1 MRRDVVTEVI
11 VDYGDFAENFATVL
25 EAKDFIN
32 TNLDELDWPVAVW
45 LEDSNGRKK
54 WDYRLVDDGTGGVE
68 LIEGKPIKHNTYYRP
83 IH

>member
-45 LEDSNGRKK
+45 LEDSNDRKK

-68 LIEGKPIKHNTYYRP
+68 LIEGKPIKNNTYYRP